1 MEQKQFAESYW
12 QKRIICFHK
21 RRFSQ
26 KEFNTR
32 PINFRDVDNFQVT
45 FKNRN

>member
-12 QKRIICFHK
+12 QKRIIFFHK

-26 KEFNTR
+26 KAFNTR
-32 PINFRDVDNFQVT
+32 AINFRNVDNFQVT